1 MANPFPLNLGPLRS
15 AMALTLH
22 THHAVRIWKGRPAG
36 EGKKGIIGL
45 YGFVRL
51 MNKIKRA
58 AEQDDP
64 YADYWMIR
72 IHEKLE
78 QSRAA
83 LALMWDQLNELMG
96 RLPMSARV
104 GDNLNVHPVTMP
116 LCINTPLGFLAVYRL
131 IDYDNIVLRVLLAYH
146 TALMGRRDME
156 RWINAGGRV
165 LRSLFSL
172 AQQARLSGA
181 MREDFIANNAVAR
194 EAQERLGEL
203 PADVLAGTRRSEFAP
218 QIVRRRVSDERPPE
232 VVEDEIEDEAEV
244 GDDAGASQVF
254 LGAGLVAKSDGLLA
268 PGRVMP

>member
-58 AEQDDP
+58 AEQDDL

-96 RLPMSARV
+96 RL
-104 GDNLNVHPVTMP
+104 MP
-116 LCINTPLGFLAVYRL
+116 
-131 IDYDNIVLRVLLAYH
+131 
-146 TALMGRRDME
+146 
-156 RWINAGGRV
+156 
-165 LRSLFSL
+165 
-172 AQQARLSGA
+172 
-181 MREDFIANNAVAR
+181 
-194 EAQERLGEL
+194 
-203 PADVLAGTRRSEFAP
+203 
-218 QIVRRRVSDERPPE
+218 
-232 VVEDEIEDEAEV
+232 
-244 GDDAGASQVF
+244 
-254 LGAGLVAKSDGLLA
+254 
-268 PGRVMP
+268 